1 MDYEEISTETK
12 RLNKPDWLKIITRL
26 HNNFKGYPFDAESQE
41 PLNAI
46 GAVLKT
52 LKPNKIL
59 DEQFKSRLSQLDC
72 FSYRSYYIDTKAN
85 QAIFWN
91 PLKTPFVKF
100 KNKQTTE
107 YQAANEYPAPDIIR
121 MWIHLKARSSS
132 TD

>member
-1 MDYEEISTETK
+1 MNLDEITIETT
-12 RLNKPDWLKIITRL
+12 RLNKPDWLKIIIRL

-41 PLNAI
+41 PLNTI
-46 GAVLKT
+46 GAALKT

-72 FSYRSYYIDTKAN
+72 FSYRSYYIDIKAN

-91 PLKTPFVKF
+91 PLESPFLAF
-100 KNKQTTE
+100 KKNGTTE
-107 YQAANEYPAPDIIR
+107 YQSANEYPAPDIIR
-121 MWIHLKARSSS
+121 MWIHLKTCSSS